1 MDISFDDIK
10 QILAATAMA
19 QQEQALQLAE
29 LNKLFATNR
38 ELAAADKVE
47 FDQRIAAE
55 KADLDQR
62 LAAEKADLDQR
73 LAAEKA
79 DLDKRMAAERAD
91 LDRTIKQTNKQ
102 LGELG
107 NKLGSYTQGLS
118 WPAIERILLEALG
131 MDVVGQGIQV
141 KKDGKQIELDVFG
154 YANGD
159 KNRCVVA
166 EVKSHFR
173 NEHVL
178 QIETACEK
186 IHEFMPE
193 HRNKKVHGMIVFVK
207 GDPQAIERAIKRGIY
222 IVQADDENFSLLFSK
237 EFAARDFGKQVG

>member
-1 MDISFDDIK
+1 MTDQELKDLVASLAVSQKETDRLLQQTAQDIRELRAS
-10 QILAATAMA
+10 
-19 QQEQALQLAE
+19 QQETARQM
-29 LNKLFATNR
+29 
-38 ELAAADKVE
+38 
-47 FDQRIAAE
+47 
-55 KADLDQR
+55 
-62 LAAEKADLDQR
+62 
-73 LAAEKA
+73 
-79 DLDKRMAAERAD
+79 KRTD
-91 LDRTIKQTNKQ
+91 KQ

-118 WPAIERILLEALG
+118 WPAIERILLEDLG

-222 IVQADDENFSLLFSK
+222 IVQADDENFSLHLILPF
-237 EFAARDFGKQVG
+237 VGG